1 MPVTCYLI
9 AYTFSLILATL
20 QESDP
25 VQMLQQAAREHIPVE
40 PYLLGAPTD
49 QNSAVN
55 TGVRPSMDELVQKVT
70 DQDWYRE
77 QIVFRK
83 TVDAKQPQ
91 FGRLCHQ
98 PIVLTH

>member
-1 MPVTCYLI
+1 MTCYLI
-9 AYTFSLILATL
+9 DYTFSLILATI

-40 PYLLGAPTD
+40 PYLLGAPID
-49 QNSAVN
+49 QNGAID
-55 TGVRPSMDELVQKVT
+55 TGERPSMDELVQKVI

-83 TVDAKQPQ
+83 MVDTKQPQ
-91 FGRLCHQ
+91 FGELCH
-98 PIVLTH
+98 